1 MSNIEVVDILKQ
13 QACHCSNKFFSYML
27 LKAGL
32 GNYVLAQLFLYLH
45 VVPLFWSMITYM
57 YSRVEQNLNG

>member
-13 QACHCSNKFFSYML
+13 QACHCSNKFFTYML

-32 GNYVLAQLFLYLH
+32 GNYVAAQLFFILTCSSFVSEYDNLH
-45 VVPLFWSMITYM
+45 V
-57 YSRVEQNLNG
+57 